1 MSYRDCADE
10 PLFLPATL
18 RKSHM
23 PDRFGKAVTLVLGGV
38 RSGKSRYGQTLAE
51 RAANVGFIATAQP
64 VDDEMRRKIDRHR
77 ADRSAAW
84 ATFEEPLAVDRIVRE
99 QSGNFDLL
107 LIDCLTLYVSNLMT
121 KAPGDGSAIDEH
133 IDALCAAIEGASCSI
148 VMVSN
153 EVGSGIVPAFPAGRL
168 FRDLLGE
175 TNQRM
180 ARLADHVI
188 FMVAGL
194 PLALKGALA

>member
-1 MSYRDCADE
+1 
-10 PLFLPATL
+10 
-18 RKSHM
+18 M

-84 ATFEEPLAVDRIVRE
+84 ATFEEPIAVDRIVRE

-121 KAPGDGSAIDEH
+121 NAADDRSAIDTH
-133 IDALCAAIEGASCSI
+133 IDALCAAIEAASCSV